1 MQKKYGICPL
11 PNGVRMARE
20 LMINSYLYNQKQGFT
35 GEHKNVPSYFL
46 GSFWRE
52 NDKTLH
58 SAKKIILH
66 FFPFCWVPYRLL
78 SVWKINGGIVSTSLH

>member
-46 GSFWRE
+46 GSF
-52 NDKTLH
+52 
-58 SAKKIILH
+58 
-66 FFPFCWVPYRLL
+66 
-78 SVWKINGGIVSTSLH
+78 